1 MQYISLEIV
10 NKIIKLA
17 DAAYPKVNDS
27 LIVVGAELS
36 LEDIETDQS
45 SLQSLAQAIEDL
57 DVNEIRELCDLIS
70 LGSNNR
76 AGLNILT
83 PEEITECKQA
93 YISEISDLSPLG
105 EYLKKALLKIK

>member
-10 NKIIKLA
+10 NNIIKLA
-17 DAAYPKVNDS
+17 DVAHPKVNDS

-36 LEDIETDQS
+36 LEDIETDQR

-57 DVNEIRELCDLIS
+57 DVNEITELCDLIS

-76 AGLNILT
+76 TGLNILT
-83 PEEITECKQA
+83 PEEITECKKA
-93 YISEISDLSPLG
+93 YIREISDLRPLG